1 MKYVGYF
8 LMGLILF
15 FFGCSN
21 NNPVPKDI
29 IPEDSLIRIIVDMHL
44 ADAIL
49 IEPSVQQKQMVIN
62 KSKFYNAV
70 LNKHAVTKDK
80 FQESLNYYSD
90 NLEKFDS
97 IYERVIEELTV
108 IQGTLIATD
117 SLKTKP
123 VHK

>member
-1 MKYVGYF
+1 
-8 LMGLILF
+8 MGLILF
-15 FFGCSN
+15 IFGCSN
-21 NNPVPKDI
+21 KNPVPKDL

-70 LNKHAVTKDK
+70 LKKHDISKDE
-80 FQESLNYYSD
+80 FQKNLNYYSD

-97 IYERVIEELTV
+97 IYDKVIEELTV
-108 IQGTLIATD
+108 IQGNLITTD
-117 SLKTKP
+117 SLKTKS